1 MSDIQFSLTIL
12 AVVIILIMILFNWMR
27 LIQYRKQKY
36 TKNSSPYKDEN
47 NSSQKE
53 KIPYNQDLSI
63 SEKYLL
69 SNLPKDIYRDIDAI
83 AFIKLRKASNTVV
96 KLNLRDFIELPH
108 THIFIRKSEDLWNS
122 TEGLSGPVSFDQIL
136 LAIQLVDRQGPISP
150 AHLQTFQ
157 MLTEKTKNDLDG
169 SLIWLSHSNIEVD
182 ATELNQFCALVDRM
196 MTLTLIPKN
205 NSFFD
210 NEKLIDIL
218 RIDGFKENK
227 DGYHVFKGRDKQP
240 LFRISSLNQQPL
252 SFNLDPYVQGIL
264 FQMDLPLTLSCKE
277 SFDAMLESITNFQKN
292 LDCLLVDSN
301 KKELN
306 INHIE
311 RIRYQVEKI
320 ENQMTIKNIPS
331 GSLCA
336 RRLFS

>member
-47 NSSQKE
+47 NSSPKE

-83 AFIKLRKASNTVV
+83 AFIKLRKASNAIV

-182 ATELNQFCALVDRM
+182 ATELNQFCALVDHM

-240 LFRISSLNQQPL
+240 LFRVSSLNQQPL
-252 SFNLDPYVQGIL
+252 SFNLDPYIQGIL

>member
-12 AVVIILIMILFNWMR
+12 AVVISLIMILFNWMR

-83 AFIKLRKASNTVV
+83 AFIKLRKASNAIV

-182 ATELNQFCALVDRM
+182 ATELNQFCALVDHM

-218 RIDGFKENK
+218 RVDGFKENK